1 MARNRE
7 KKGSLNFQLKK
18 LLDSKLAIGESK
30 FEDKKQNLNKNAH
43 HSHFR

>member
-30 FEDKKQNLNKNAH
+30 FEDKNKI
-43 HSHFR
+43 